1 MSADPTF
8 APTAG
13 ARLVDVVSVQSQV
26 AYGGVGNS
34 IAVPVLQAL
43 GLHVAPVPTVLLGN
57 TPHYPTM
64 HGGALP
70 QDWFEGLLDDLE
82 SRALGVAAAPGVA
95 VVGAGQ
101 VWGVEADVEAVG
113 VALPAGDQGGDA
125 EAMLDAAEQQRAD
138 LLVVGATTHDRF
150 PLSLLGSTARTVV
163 RQSHRPVLMMRTD
176 RPPLPAR
183 VLLATDLSPSSA
195 RAIEI
200 AMKIGKVGAAE
211 LRALLVIDE
220 ALRSLS
226 LKQDLLGTVAEDQLA
241 AFLGR
246 FGTGAAIERI
256 TREGRPAETILEHAE
271 EWGADLIALGT
282 HGRTGFE
289 RFLVGS
295 VAESVLGSAG
305 CHVLITPQAEDGE
318 EANG

>member
-1 MSADPTF
+1 MQIRNIVVGVGSINDQDPVLTH
-8 APTAG
+8 AIELARALG
-13 ARLVDVVSVQSQV
+13 ARLHVVHGFLVVD
-26 AYGGVGNS
+26 
-34 IAVPVLQAL
+34 P
-43 GLHVAPVPTVLLGN
+43 
-57 TPHYPTM
+57 
-64 HGGALP
+64 
-70 QDWFEGLLDDLE
+70 LLDAYTQAGYLGEAATRDLQPE
-82 SRALGVAAAPGVA
+82 YERTLRRYVEE
-95 VVGAGQ
+95 AG
-101 VWGVEADVEAVG
+101 
-113 VALPAGDQGGDA
+113 GGDLA
-125 EAMLDAAEQQRAD
+125 QVHVTPGTPAMALLDAAEEERAD

-183 VLLATDLSPSSA
+183 ILLATDLSPSSA